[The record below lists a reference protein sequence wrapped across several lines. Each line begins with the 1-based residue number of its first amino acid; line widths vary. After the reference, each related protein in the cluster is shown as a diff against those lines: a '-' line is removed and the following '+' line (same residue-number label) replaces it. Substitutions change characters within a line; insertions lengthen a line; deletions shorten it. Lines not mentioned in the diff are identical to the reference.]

1 MPPYNLASWS
11 NSLEWSFTQATSDF
25 RKDYRKFF
33 MSLMIYSWYIS
44 LKIIDSSL
52 DISTYFDIKAW
63 TQAWFHQAFHQGLR
77 PFHRLSFRHISS
89 KSCKDISQQPG
100 RGCVFLNG
108 SRGNVKKTCIA
119 NEHLLQ
125 IDVWWCIYIYTIDIW
140 IWNDAMSDHG
150 HGLLGHRRRG
160 QHKKWSPGVRH
171 WVNLKQRYH
180 EVENCYIYIIYT
192 YIYIY
197 IHMAMINGYLF
208 KSSRIHNYISSLRVC
223 GPPNHWL
230 QPLHPAA
237 TAMKRL
243 LISQRHLH
251 RSARRI

>member
-44 LKIIDSSL
+44 LKIIDGSL

-125 IDVWWCIYIYTIDIW
+125 IDVWWCIYIYIHYRYMNMKWRNVWPWPWPARPQAERAAQKMVTW
-140 IWNDAMSDHG
+140 GEALGQPETKVSWG
-150 HGLLGHRRRG
+150 WELL
-160 QHKKWSPGVRH
+160 
-171 WVNLKQRYH
+171 
-180 EVENCYIYIIYT
+180 YIYNIHIHIY
-192 YIYIY
+192 
-197 IHMAMINGYLF
+197 MAMINGYLF

-230 QPLHPAA
+230 QTLHPAA

-243 LISQRHLH
+243 LISRRHLH